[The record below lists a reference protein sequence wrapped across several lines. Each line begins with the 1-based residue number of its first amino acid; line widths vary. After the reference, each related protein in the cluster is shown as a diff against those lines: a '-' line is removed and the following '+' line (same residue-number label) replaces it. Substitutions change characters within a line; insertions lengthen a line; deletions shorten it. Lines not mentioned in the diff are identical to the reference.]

1 MNPKVSIFALEN
13 FPEIKK
19 GDDLSKVIIKC
30 VSESKTNLNDGD
42 VICIAQKVV
51 SKAEGCIYNL
61 DDMQPSEEAI
71 TLSKKLNK
79 DPRKIEIILKESK
92 NVIRAFK
99 HKDQNEGVIIC
110 EHKLGFISANA
121 AVDESNT
128 GESNTVI
135 TLPKDPDLS
144 AKKISDYIFT
154 KLNVNVGIVIT
165 DTFGRPWRLGQVN
178 VAIGL
183 NKVPATIDEKGKSDI
198 SGRSLK
204 VTEPAFA
211 DEIAAASG
219 LVIKKDSKTP
229 VVILQGLIWK
239 QTDSK
244 SKDLIRK
251 VEEDMFR

>member
-1 MNPKVSIFALEN
+1 M
-13 FPEIKK
+13 
-19 GDDLSKVIIKC
+19 
-30 VSESKTNLNDGD
+30 
-42 VICIAQKVV
+42 
-51 SKAEGCIYNL
+51 
-61 DDMQPSEEAI
+61 
-71 TLSKKLNK
+71 
-79 DPRKIEIILKESK
+79 
-92 NVIRAFK
+92 
-99 HKDQNEGVIIC
+99 
-110 EHKLGFISANA
+110 
-121 AVDESNT
+121 
-128 GESNTVI
+128 
-135 TLPKDPDLS
+135 PKDPDLS
-144 AKKISDYIFT
+144 AKKISDYIFA

-229 VVILQGLIWK
+229 IVILQGLIWK

>member
-1 MNPKVSIFALEN
+1 MFGKSGLAQTQQ
-13 FPEIKK
+13 KK
-19 GDDLSKVIIKC
+19 LKLV
-30 VSESKTNLNDGD
+30 
-42 VICIAQKVV
+42 
-51 SKAEGCIYNL
+51 YNQL
-61 DDMQPSEEAI
+61 LKYLI
-71 TLSKKLNK
+71 TTLSFQ
-79 DPRKIEIILKESK
+79 S
-92 NVIRAFK
+92 
-99 HKDQNEGVIIC
+99 
-110 EHKLGFISANA
+110 
-121 AVDESNT
+121 
-128 GESNTVI
+128 
-135 TLPKDPDLS
+135 
-144 AKKISDYIFT
+144 SDYFFRR
-154 KLNVNVGIVIT
+154 LNANVGIVIT

-229 VVILQGLIWK
+229 IVILQGLIWK
-239 QTDSK
+239 QTDSN